1 VTRACELDE
10 QIVACIG
17 AWARGESGCDAARY
31 EQLAL
36 DICAYQLATN
46 PPYARFAA
54 TQGISPAR
62 LPQALA
68 EIPAVPAAAFKD
80 ATLATFDVRR
90 AELEF
95 HTSGTSGA
103 QAGRHFFERAAL
115 YDASLLAAFDR
126 FMLPDRRTL
135 RFLNLVPNARYRPH
149 SSLGYM
155 VGHVSVLRGDGRAG
169 WFLNEDAPGGELALD
184 VDAFARELR
193 AAIAA
198 AQPVCITTTA
208 FAAVALVDALAER
221 GLAFAAPEGSRV
233 METGG
238 FKGRSRVVER
248 SELYAQLS
256 ARLGIP
262 EASVIAEYGMTELAS
277 QYYDAPDSRGSG
289 PRVKVAPPWLRT
301 LVVDETGREV
311 AHGATGSLRHFDLA
325 NRSSVI
331 AIDTEDRGY
340 AQGAG
345 IVLLGREADAPLR
358 GCSLDAEELLGTP
371 H

>member
-1 VTRACELDE
+1 VTRAAELDVR
-10 QIVACIG
+10 ILGWIA
-17 AWARGESGCDAARY
+17 AWARGEAAADAARF
-31 EQLAL
+31 EALAL

-54 TQGISPAR
+54 TQGFTLAR
-62 LPQALA
+62 LPRTLA
-68 EIPAVPAAAFKD
+68 EIPAVPSAAFKD

-103 QAGRHFFERAAL
+103 LAGRHFLERAAL

-126 FMLPDRRTL
+126 FMLADRWKL
-135 RFLNLVPNARYRPH
+135 RFLNLVPNPRYRPH

-155 VGHVSVLRGDGRAG
+155 IGHVSVLRGDGRAS
-169 WFLNEDAPGGELALD
+169 WFLSGDETLALD
-184 VDAFARELR
+184 VDGFVREFR
-193 AAIAA
+193 SAIAEGQA
-198 AQPVCITTTA
+198 VCITTTA

-238 FKGRSRVVER
+238 FKGRSRIVER
-248 SELYAQLS
+248 SELYAHLCT
-256 ARLGIP
+256 RLGIS
-262 EASVIAEYGMTELAS
+262 EERIVAEYGMTELAS
-277 QYYDAPDSRGSG
+277 QYFDAPDSRGAE

-301 LVVDETGREV
+301 LVVDGGGREL
-311 AHGATGSLRHFDLA
+311 ARGATGFLRHIDLA

-340 AQGAG
+340 AQGEG
-345 IVLLGREADAPLR
+345 IVLLGREADATPR
-358 GCSLDAEELLGTP
+358 GCSLDAEELLGIP
-371 H
+371 R